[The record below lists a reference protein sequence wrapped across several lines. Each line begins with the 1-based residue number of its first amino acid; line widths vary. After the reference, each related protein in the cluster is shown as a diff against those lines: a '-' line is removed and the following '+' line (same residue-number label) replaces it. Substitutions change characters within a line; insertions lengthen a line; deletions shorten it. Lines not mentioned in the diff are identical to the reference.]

1 MYLQPMRREV
11 SVEDSVLKEEVGR
24 RVGCVERKDRFFGKS
39 SHHKE
44 SLRSLRSANTL
55 PVLG

>member
-1 MYLQPMRREV
+1 MRREV

-24 RVGCVERKDRFFGKS
+24 RVGCVERKKRFFGKS

-44 SLRSLRSANTL
+44 SLRSLRSAI
-55 PVLG
+55 VLLMLG

>member
-1 MYLQPMRREV
+1 MRREV